1 MDYRLI
7 FRFYLETSILILLLV
22 KLLMLFV
29 FHHYSGLFQ
38 GRQKLTNSS
47 DLTYVLFQ
55 IISKRFTNH
64 AHLYSI
70 HAYYIMDWAAASTF
84 MICLVLLCLV
94 VTCSYLHFAR
104 KFVFSFEQKIYRN
117 CIVLALL
124 IYLRSFFES

>member
-70 HAYYIMDWAAASTF
+70 HAYYINGLGCRFNFHDLFSFTLF
-84 MICLVLLCLV
+84 SSNL
-94 VTCSYLHFAR
+94 
-104 KFVFSFEQKIYRN
+104 FVFTLCSEICVQF
-117 CIVLALL
+117 
-124 IYLRSFFES
+124 